1 MWFDANKKLFLL
13 QTRDQAVARKNKVEV
28 ELARTRIDMLQIN
41 SQLMEAIQQK
51 IELSEQ
57 LEQWQMDMQTLIDE
71 HLRSKMAPV
80 KPASQASQDI
90 VAPARKKRNSTGS
103 KKRFGLF

>member
-1 MWFDANKKLFLL
+1 ML

-57 LEQWQMDMQTLIDE
+57 LEQWQMDMQTLIDD
-71 HLRSKMAPV
+71 HLRSKMGPV
-80 KPASQASQDI
+80 KPSTPVNGSPDI
-90 VAPARKKRNSTGS
+90 VAPARKKRSSSGS
-103 KKRFGLF
+103 KKRFGIF